1 MSENKTIRGIKV
13 YISAPVTG
21 RPLGE
26 RKEFFAMVA
35 KNLKNMGF
43 VPVNPMTNGVPPTAS
58 HATHMKADLKLLL
71 TSAYYVQA
79 LDSVNSAGCY
89 TEELMAE
96 ACDIKYI
103 GAIHRDGSI
112 SLTSAG
118 LKVQRNLMNR
128 IQQNNRFEKE
138 PQK

>member
-1 MSENKTIRGIKV
+1 MSENKTIREIKV

-21 RPLGE
+21 RPLEE
-26 RKEFFAMVA
+26 RKGFFATAA
-35 KNLKNMGF
+35 KNLRDMGF
-43 VPVNPMTNGVPPTAS
+43 VPVNPMTNGVPPTAA

-71 TSAYYVQA
+71 ASAYYVQA

-103 GAIHRDGSI
+103 GAIHSDGSI

-118 LKVQRNLMNR
+118 RKVQRNLMYR
-128 IQQNNRFEKE
+128 IQQNNKPEKE
-138 PQK
+138 P